1 MKRFRYL
8 FLILLLLQAA
18 TSASAQAFITYGG
31 SRKFDGIHK
40 NEIYGNLVYGGN
52 VVTGRFFG
60 EAASYTRHFTE
71 RWSITGGEQAQ
82 LLKQLYSLDLTGTY
96 RIPFKRSSLFFDAR
110 VAGNHYHQWD
120 VNELLINTAAYWE
133 TNYVDLRFG
142 VSFIHY
148 HKHNVKEEYKSYTDA
163 SYTEP
168 PTLTVGLGINI
179 RPRNNPWN
187 LGLFIRN
194 FDQFYYE
201 TWNINWGLRFHA
213 TLPWNDMKIY
223 SEFNIRP
230 AGSLSQLAT
239 RYETALKVG
248 LKYAW

>member
-1 MKRFRYL
+1 MKRSRYL
-8 FLILLLLQAA
+8 ILFLLLIQAA
-18 TSASAQAFITYGG
+18 TGASAQTFITYGG
-31 SRKFDGIHK
+31 ERKFDGIHK
-40 NEIYGNLVYGGN
+40 NEIYGNLVYGDN
-52 VVTGRFFG
+52 VVSGLFFG
-60 EAASYTRHFTE
+60 EAASYTRHFTD
-71 RWSITGGEQAQ
+71 RWSITGGEQVQ
-82 LLKQLYSLDLTGTY
+82 LFKQLYSIDVTGTY
-96 RIPFKRSSLFFDAR
+96 RIPFKRSSLYIDTRMAE
-110 VAGNHYHQWD
+110 NHYHQWD
-120 VNELLINTAAYWE
+120 VDELLINTAAYWE

-142 VSFIHY
+142 VSFIHFF
-148 HKHNVKEEYKSYTDA
+148 KRDVKEEYKSFTTDR
-163 SYTEP
+163 YTEL
-168 PTLTVGLGINI
+168 PTLTASLGINI

-201 TWNINWGLRFHA
+201 TWNINWGFRFHA